1 MAFGLSDDVIQK
13 MQQVFAQFSNLEQV
27 IVFGSRAKGNY
38 KEGSDIDLALKGHA
52 IDLSTLQSL
61 EIRLDELLLPY
72 KIDMVIYN
80 TISNDALKEHIDRVG
95 MVFYTKI

>member
-52 IDLSTLQSL
+52 LDLSTLQSL
-61 EIRLDELLLPY
+61 EIKLDELLLPY
-72 KIDMVIYN
+72 KTDMVIYN
-80 TISNDALKEHIDRVG
+80 TMSNDALKEHIDRVG

>member
-38 KEGSDIDLALKGHA
+38 KEGSDIDLVLKGHA

-61 EIRLDELLLPY
+61 EIRRDEPLLP
-72 KIDMVIYN
+72 
-80 TISNDALKEHIDRVG
+80 
-95 MVFYTKI
+95 